1 MKPKIIGYVH
11 LLIQSISVKESDQ
24 QIKVN
29 ISLGETAK
37 VDTSV
42 KNSGSIWNEVYLI

>member
-1 MKPKIIGYVH
+1 MEPKIIGYVH
-11 LLIQSISVKESDQ
+11 VLIQTISVKESEKE
-24 QIKVN
+24 IRAK

-42 KNSGSIWNEVYLI
+42 KKSG

>member
-1 MKPKIIGYVH
+1 MEPKIIGYVH
-11 LLIQSISVKESDQ
+11 LLVQTISIKESDKD
-24 QIKVN
+24 IKAN

-42 KNSGSIWNEVYLI
+42 KKSG